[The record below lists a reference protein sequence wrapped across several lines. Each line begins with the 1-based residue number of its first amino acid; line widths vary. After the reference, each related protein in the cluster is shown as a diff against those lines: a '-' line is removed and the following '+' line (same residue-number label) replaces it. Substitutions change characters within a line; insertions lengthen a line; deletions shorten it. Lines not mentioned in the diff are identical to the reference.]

1 MASKRDLPSGLVTFL
16 FTDIEGSTRLA
27 QLLGGQYRPM
37 LAQHR
42 QILRRALGASDGVAM
57 FTEGDSVFAVFAD
70 ANAAL
75 RACIEGQR
83 ALAAHRWP
91 NPEARPKVRMG
102 LHSGFAQPVAGEYA
116 TPVVHRAAR
125 VAAAAHGGQVLCSAA
140 TAHLANQLPED
151 ASLVDLGLFQLRGFD
166 GRERLFQLV
175 ADGLE
180 RTFPRPRTPAA
191 AAHNLP
197 APPSSFVGRAVERD
211 ELQELLASRRLVSV
225 VGPGG
230 AGKTRLAIEVA
241 TRLAPQRPTTEA
253 LDSAEGDTS
262 VSSDP
267 HGGDGGGCGPTFP
280 DGVWFV
286 DLAAVTDPYLIGV
299 AVAEA
304 LGVRPEPGRQI
315 VETVVEFVATRSL
328 LLVLDTADAH
338 LSAVKPL
345 VNRLVGAGPGV
356 RVLATS
362 REPLGVPGELVWR
375 IPPMDMLVTNG
386 GPMPDAVRLLIDRAT
401 AARGGREPG
410 PEELAHLHRVAQRLD
425 GLPLALELAAARLRL
440 FSASQLADRLE
451 DLLGTLDVS
460 TGLTGEFTTITLTRH
475 RHSTLR
481 ATVDWSYRNLPAP
494 AAALLRQLSVFAGG
508 VDLRTVEQVAGAGAV
523 TQLAVLVDKSL
534 VSVEPGPTKTEV
546 MYRVLGPIKAFGVRA
561 LVAAGEEETARDR
574 HLKWALD
581 AVARL
586 HTDAEGKPVTLST
599 YAIDSL
605 AAEVRA
611 ALLWSVNAG
620 RIRDGLR
627 LAVLLDEWWR
637 ERGLAREGRLWLFRL
652 FEKLD
657 AADEGD
663 KSGRSIEEIPA
674 AELAAAYHVFSR
686 QAGADNE
693 LDEQLRLLVE
703 AEKAAWRTGQAALI
717 ARVSAYRGDALMALG
732 REEEAERACREVIE
746 WARNRHVDAEA
757 LPAVFCLAQM
767 LWRRNRL
774 AEAATELSAARA
786 VASTHP
792 TERGR
797 RSIDML
803 LGMVALSRGDL
814 IAAHDHIVVAL
825 KGRMSHGY
833 HWAATEALTAMA
845 VRCALGG
852 EMTQAATLFGASQA
866 ARSRLKRHRGAL
878 GPMGQRHESAVRHIM
893 GDVAFDEAYAA
904 GAAMSLAEAT
914 EYALSVEHPDLA
926 HALVRLSVDSD
937 PTADLSMPTL

>member
-1 MASKRDLPSGLVTFL
+1 LASKRDLPSGLVTFL

-42 QILRRALGASDGVAM
+42 QILRRALGAADGVAM

-75 RACIEGQR
+75 RACIAGQR
-83 ALAAHRWP
+83 ALAAHKWP
-91 NPEARPKVRMG
+91 NPDARPKVRMG
-102 LHSGFAQPVAGEYA
+102 LHSGYAQPVAGEYA

-140 TAHLANQLPED
+140 TAQLADKLPED
-151 ASLVDLGLFQLRGFD
+151 AFLKDLGLFQLRGFD

-180 RTFPRPRTPAA
+180 QDFPRPRTPAA

-197 APPSSFVGRAVERD
+197 SPPSSFVGRRVELE
-211 ELQELLASRRLVSV
+211 ELRELIATRRLVSV

-230 AGKTRLAIEVA
+230 AGKTRLAIEAASAFTPTPPDGSPA
-241 TRLAPQRPTTEA
+241 TSEGGGSA
-253 LDSAEGDTS
+253 AEGEGRPAL
-262 VSSDP
+262 SSI
-267 HGGDGGGCGPTFP
+267 CP
-280 DGVWFV
+280 DGVWFA
-286 DLAAVTDPYLIGV
+286 DLAAVTDPYLVAV

-315 VETVVEFVATRSL
+315 VETVVEFVRPRSL

-338 LSAVKPL
+338 LSAVRPL
-345 VNRLVGAGPGV
+345 VDRLVGAGPGV

-375 IPPMDMLVTNG
+375 IPPMDMVATTR
-386 GPMPDAVRLLIDRAT
+386 GPMPDAVRLLVDRAT
-401 AARGGREPG
+401 AARGGREPE
-410 PEELAHLHRVAQRLD
+410 PEELAHLYRVAQRLD

-460 TGLTGEFTTITLTRH
+460 TGMTGEFTAITLTRH

-481 ATVDWSYRNLPAP
+481 ATVDWSYRNLPGR
-494 AAALLRQLSVFAGG
+494 AAALLRQLSVFVGG
-508 VDLRTVEQVAGAGAV
+508 VDLPTVEYVAGPGSV

-534 VSVEPGPTKTEV
+534 VTVEPGPTKDEV
-546 MYRVLGPIKAFGVRA
+546 VYRVLDPIKAFGVRA
-561 LVAAGEEETARDR
+561 LEAAGEEEAARDR
-574 HLKWALD
+574 HLQWALH
-581 AVARL
+581 AVRRV
-586 HTDAEGKPVTLST
+586 HTDANGQPVTLST
-599 YAIDSL
+599 YAIDHL
-605 AAEVRA
+605 APEVRA
-611 ALLWSVNAG
+611 ALLWSVKAG

-627 LAVLLDEWWR
+627 LAVLMDEWWR

-652 FEKLD
+652 FEKL
-657 AADEGD
+657 AATRAGA
-663 KSGRSIEEIPA
+663 EEIPP
-674 AELAAAYHVFSR
+674 AELAEAYHVSSR
-686 QAGADNE
+686 QAGADND

-703 AEKAAWRTGQAALI
+703 AEKAAWRTGQPALI
-717 ARVSAYRGDALMALG
+717 ARVSAYRGEALHALG
-732 REEEAERACREVIE
+732 RDEEAELACRETIE
-746 WARNRHVDAEA
+746 WARNHHVEAEA

-767 LWRRNRL
+767 LWRRGRL

-833 HWAATEALTAMA
+833 HWGATEALTAMA

-866 ARSRLKRHRGAL
+866 ARSRLKRHRGVL

-893 GDVAFDEAYAA
+893 GDAAFDEAYAA
-904 GAAMSLAEAT
+904 GAAMSLAEAV
-914 EYALSVEHPDLA
+914 EYALKVEHPDLSNGM
-926 HALVRLSVDSD
+926 VRLSVDAD
-937 PTADLSMPTL
+937 PTADLSLPTL

>member
-1 MASKRDLPSGLVTFL
+1 MASKRDLPSGVVTFL

-42 QILRRALGASDGVAM
+42 QILRRALGASGGLAM

-70 ANAAL
+70 ADSAI
-75 RACIEGQR
+75 RACIQGQR
-83 ALAAHRWP
+83 ALAAHKWP
-91 NPEARPKVRMG
+91 DPEVRPKVRMG
-102 LHSGFAQPVAGEYA
+102 LHSGYAEPVAGEYA

-140 TAHLANQLPED
+140 TARLAGQLPVD
-151 ASLVDLGLFQLRGFD
+151 ASLLDLGLFQLRGFD
-166 GRERLFQLV
+166 GRERLYQVV

-180 RTFPRPRTPAA
+180 RTFPRPRTAAA

-197 APPSSFVGRAVERD
+197 AVPSTFIGRAVERD
-211 ELQELLASRRLVSV
+211 ELRGLVAGRRLVSV

-230 AGKTRLAIEVA
+230 AGKTRLAIEVGASMVA
-241 TRLAPQRPTTEA
+241 T
-253 LDSAEGDTS
+253 
-262 VSSDP
+262 
-267 HGGDGGGCGPTFP
+267 CP

-286 DLAAVTDPYLIGV
+286 DLATVTDPYLIGV

-315 VETVVEFVATRSL
+315 VETVVDFVAPRSL

-345 VNRLVGAGPGV
+345 VNRLVGAGPGI

-362 REPLGVPGELVWR
+362 REPLAVPGELVWR
-375 IPPMDMLVTNG
+375 IPPMDMINVTG
-386 GPMPDAVRLLIDRAT
+386 GATPDAVRLLVDRAT
-401 AARGGREPG
+401 AARGGREPAS
-410 PEELAHLHRVAQRLD
+410 EELAHLHRVAQRLD

-481 ATVDWSYRNLPAP
+481 TTVDWSYRNLPGS
-494 AAALLRQLSVFAGG
+494 AARLLRQLSVFAGG
-508 VDLRTVEQVAGAGAV
+508 VELHTVEQVAGVGAV

-534 VSVEPGPTKTEV
+534 VSVEPGPTKSDV
-546 MYRVLGPIKAFGVRA
+546 VYRVLDPIKAFGVRA
-561 LVAAGEEETARDR
+561 MVAAGEEQAARDR
-574 HLKWALD
+574 HLRWAQE
-581 AVARL
+581 AVGRA
-586 HTDAEGKPVTLST
+586 HTDPEGQPVTLST
-599 YAIDSL
+599 YAIDAL
-605 AAEVRA
+605 AKEVRA

-652 FEKLD
+652 FEKHEP
-657 AADEGD
+657 AG
-663 KSGRSIEEIPA
+663 SGGMSAEEIPA
-674 AELAAAYHVFSR
+674 AELAAAYHVYSR
-686 QAGADNE
+686 QAGTDNE
-693 LDEQLRLLVE
+693 LEEQLRLLVE

-717 ARVSAYRGDALMALG
+717 ARVSANRGDALHALG
-732 REEEAERACREVIE
+732 RDEEAELACREVIE
-746 WARNRHVDAEA
+746 WARNRHVFAEA
-757 LPAVFCLAQM
+757 LPAVFCLAQI
-767 LWRRNRL
+767 LWRRGRL

-786 VASTHP
+786 VASSNP

-814 IAAHDHIVVAL
+814 VAAHDHIVVAL
-825 KGRMSHGY
+825 KARMTHGY

-852 EMTQAATLFGASQA
+852 EMAQAATLFGASQA
-866 ARSRLKRHRGAL
+866 ARSRLKTQRGAL
-878 GPMGQRHESAVRHIM
+878 GPMGQRHESAVRHVM

-904 GAAMSLAEAT
+904 GAAMTLAQAT
-914 EYALSVEHPDLA
+914 DFALAVEHPDLA
-926 HALVRLSVDSD
+926 HAMVRLSVDAD
-937 PTADLSMPTL
+937 PTTDLSLPTL